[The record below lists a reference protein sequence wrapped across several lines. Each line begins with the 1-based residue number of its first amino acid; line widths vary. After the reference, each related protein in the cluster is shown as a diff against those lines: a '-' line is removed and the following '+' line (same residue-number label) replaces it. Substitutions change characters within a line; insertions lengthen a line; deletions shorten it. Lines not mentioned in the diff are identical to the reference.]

1 MDEFGDLRHVTTVG
15 RLMEDDID
23 PIQRPFPIPPITD
36 IAADEVDLRGDPGGF
51 AMAVGLPL
59 QAIQH
64 THVPALRQRRVHD
77 VGAN

>member
-23 PIQRPFPIPPITD
+23 PIQGPFPIPPITD
-36 IAADEVDLRGDPGGF
+36 IAADESDRLWDPSRL
-51 AMAVGLPL
+51 AVAVGLPL

-64 THVPALRQRRVHD
+64 THVPAPCQRRVHD